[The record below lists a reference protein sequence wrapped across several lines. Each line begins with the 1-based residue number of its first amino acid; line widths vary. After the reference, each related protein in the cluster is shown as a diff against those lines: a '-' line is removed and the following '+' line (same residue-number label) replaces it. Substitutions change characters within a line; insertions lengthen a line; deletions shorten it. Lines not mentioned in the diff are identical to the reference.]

1 MTGVSAGGAK
11 ALIAAAGTGGHVYP
25 ALAVA
30 GLLVERGW
38 SVDWVGT
45 DRGIEQRLVP
55 AAGIPL
61 HHLTVSGLRGK
72 GLMARV
78 AGLLRLLLALVQSLF
93 IMRKVRPDVVL
104 GMGGY
109 AAGPAGLAA
118 WLTRRP
124 LVIHEQN
131 AVAGTTNRWLAPM
144 ARSVL
149 CGLPGE
155 FAAHHQAPVVG
166 NPMRSTLRPIAR
178 DELTHL
184 GRFSPERPLRVLVL
198 GGSLGAAP
206 LNALMPLTV
215 NHLIGSGFEQCLSLW
230 QQCGERNRLDADA
243 AWQQSDFSAVQRDD
257 FIEDMAG
264 AYRWSDVV
272 IARAG
277 ALTVSELAATGTAS
291 ILIPL
296 PHAIDDHQT
305 ANAKVLSDTGAAV
318 LMPQAE
324 ATPERLA
331 ERLIEW
337 IKTPS
342 RLADMAAAATAATP
356 KGAADR
362 VKVELERVVYEQA

>member
-1 MTGVSAGGAK
+1 
-11 ALIAAAGTGGHVYP
+11 
-25 ALAVA
+25 
-30 GLLVERGW
+30 
-38 SVDWVGT
+38 
-45 DRGIEQRLVP
+45 
-55 AAGIPL
+55 
-61 HHLTVSGLRGK
+61 
-72 GLMARV
+72 
-78 AGLLRLLLALVQSLF
+78 
-93 IMRKVRPDVVL
+93 
-104 GMGGY
+104 
-109 AAGPAGLAA
+109 
-118 WLTRRP
+118 
-124 LVIHEQN
+124 
-131 AVAGTTNRWLAPM
+131 
-144 ARSVL
+144 
-149 CGLPGE
+149 
-155 FAAHHQAPVVG
+155 
-166 NPMRSTLRPIAR
+166 
-178 DELTHL
+178 
-184 GRFSPERPLRVLVL
+184 
-198 GGSLGAAP
+198 
-206 LNALMPLTV
+206 
-215 NHLIGSGFEQCLSLW
+215 
-230 QQCGERNRLDADA
+230 
-243 AWQQSDFSAVQRDD
+243 VQRDD

>member
-1 MTGVSAGGAK
+1 MTVTPASGSR

-30 GLLVERGW
+30 GLLVEHGW

-55 AAGIPL
+55 DAGIPL

-72 GLMARV
+72 SLIARL
-78 AGLLRLLLALVQSLF
+78 AGLLRLFVALVQSLF

-109 AAGPAGLAA
+109 AAGPTGLAA

-178 DELTHL
+178 DELAHL
-184 GRFSPERPLRVLVL
+184 GRFSPERPLRRR
-198 GGSLGAAP
+198 
-206 LNALMPLTV
+206 
-215 NHLIGSGFEQCLSLW
+215 C
-230 QQCGERNRLDADA
+230 R
-243 AWQQSDFSAVQRDD
+243 
-257 FIEDMAG
+257 
-264 AYRWSDVV
+264 
-272 IARAG
+272 
-277 ALTVSELAATGTAS
+277 
-291 ILIPL
+291 
-296 PHAIDDHQT
+296 
-305 ANAKVLSDTGAAV
+305 
-318 LMPQAE
+318 
-324 ATPERLA
+324 
-331 ERLIEW
+331 
-337 IKTPS
+337 
-342 RLADMAAAATAATP
+342 
-356 KGAADR
+356 
-362 VKVELERVVYEQA
+362 